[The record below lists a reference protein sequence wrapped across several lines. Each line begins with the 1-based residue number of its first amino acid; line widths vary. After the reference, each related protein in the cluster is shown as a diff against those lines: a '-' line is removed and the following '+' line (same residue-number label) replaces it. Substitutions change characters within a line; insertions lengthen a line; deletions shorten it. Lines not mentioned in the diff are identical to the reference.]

1 MLFER
6 DKHRHFIEMLHYIT
20 IMISDENSPQNLIMA
35 VDFGST
41 HACARIYNE
50 KCESLAESTMPSKT
64 NDPEICWTLM
74 CNLIQAVLKRACVHP
89 TDLNCLGKHHV
100 QLLVFVHG
108 RKSLNKSG
116 KLLYKVAPTPK
127 FKMASHYQL
136 TCMFSVTRLAH
147 MFQEDPTLY
156 EKCRKGELV
165 YGCLETWLLWRLT
178 GGRSWCTDVS
188 CISATG
194 AFDPSI

>member
-1 MLFER
+1 
-6 DKHRHFIEMLHYIT
+6 
-20 IMISDENSPQNLIMA
+20 MISDENSPRNLIMA

-41 HACARIYNE
+41 HAFARIYDE
-50 KCESLAESTMPSKT
+50 KWESLAESTMPSKT

-74 CNLIQAVLKRACVHP
+74 CNLIKAVLKRACVRP
-89 TDLNCLGKHHV
+89 TDLNCLGISV
-100 QLLVFVHG
+100 QRNSFLLWN
-108 RKSLNKSG
+108 RETSRPSLNKSG

-178 GGRSWCTDVS
+178 GGRAWCTDVS

-194 AFDPSI
+194 AFDPSIVS